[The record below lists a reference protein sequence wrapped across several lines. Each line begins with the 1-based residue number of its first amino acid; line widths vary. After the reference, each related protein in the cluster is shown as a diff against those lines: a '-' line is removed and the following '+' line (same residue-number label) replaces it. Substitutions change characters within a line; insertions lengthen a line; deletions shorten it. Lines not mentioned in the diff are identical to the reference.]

1 MNNFSPFDASGGLY
15 RYSCVG
21 FGSHDNLQW
30 RFGGQLITNTSPE
43 TSEPY
48 YLEMVSAREVRLVIF
63 SARVGQLGAIFE
75 CASQAGAT
83 ASMRLTVD
91 GNLSTKIAG
100 SSDLMN
106 SCPLSPDPFYMLHTV
121 VPAPLSLGQ
130 PFTLQ
135 FTYAANSTGI
145 VQPSIQTDLFTVLTT
160 NTSTMLMTTVQRGNA
175 YNYSIMLSAAQQFA
189 NENIRIR
196 YNGEHL

>member
-48 YLEMVSAREVRLVIF
+48 YLEMVSAREVRLVVF

-75 CASQAGAT
+75 CASQAGAI
-83 ASMRLTVD
+83 ASMKLTVD
-91 GNLSTKIAG
+91 GNLNTTITG
-100 SSDLMN
+100 SSYEFM
-106 SCPLSPDPFYMLHTV
+106 SSLSRPILHASHCGACTIE
-121 VPAPLSLGQ
+121 PRTTIHS
-130 PFTLQ
+130 
-135 FTYAANSTGI
+135 
-145 VQPSIQTDLFTVLTT
+145 SIH
-160 NTSTMLMTTVQRGNA
+160 
-175 YNYSIMLSAAQQFA
+175 ICC
-189 NENIRIR
+189 
-196 YNGEHL
+196 